1 MTYEEFLSRRQNIA
15 SAEKYNSPKILDNL
29 QRLKIFLYF
38 CRQIL
43 KVMGRPSKFDPAFK
57 AKVAVEALQEKEPLA
72 VLAKKYKVAP
82 SVITSWKEELLHN
95 SSKAFESDAADK
107 REVKQLKQQ
116 NERLMRKVGQL
127 TLECDFFA
135 QACEDAGLKVR

>member
-1 MTYEEFLSRRQNIA
+1 
-15 SAEKYNSPKILDNL
+15 
-29 QRLKIFLYF
+29 
-38 CRQIL
+38 
-43 KVMGRPSKFDPAFK
+43 MGRPSKFDPAFK
-57 AKVAVEALQEKEPLA
+57 AKVALEALQEKEPLS
-72 VLAKKYKVAP
+72 VLAKKYRVAP
-82 SVITSWKEELLHN
+82 SLITRWKEELLEK
-95 SSKAFESDAADK
+95 SSRVFESDVADK

>member
-1 MTYEEFLSRRQNIA
+1 
-15 SAEKYNSPKILDNL
+15 
-29 QRLKIFLYF
+29 
-38 CRQIL
+38 
-43 KVMGRPSKFDPAFK
+43 MGRPSNFDPTFK

-72 VLAKKYKVAP
+72 VLSKKYHVAP
-82 SVITSWKEELLHN
+82 SVITSWKEELLQN
-95 SSKAFESDAADK
+95 SSKAFESNTADK
-107 REVKQLKQQ
+107 REVKQLKSQ